1 MHTPITSVHLITKS
15 GHAQANTLG
24 AVIQGWLQEQGCQA
38 LIVPSDNYAHI
49 APGCSSLPDMILVLG
64 GDGTL
69 LRVAGRVAELDL
81 PVLGINFGRVGFLTA
96 LSPDNWEPALT
107 EIMQGRYRL
116 SSRIVLGYE
125 MWRDGRLLHN
135 GRFVND
141 LVVGRSGLARLVRL
155 SLWSENTLM
164 TRLRAD
170 GIIVSTPV
178 GSTAYVAAAGG
189 ALISPELEVM
199 EICPVCPFMSDFRPL
214 ILPSRERVSIRMES
228 SSPESFVTLDGQSG
242 WPLREGDLMCIQACE
257 SRFRLIEPVQSSF
270 FHHLQRAGYFNIQ
283 D

>member
-1 MHTPITSVHLITKS
+1 MHKAIRSVHLITKS
-15 GHAQANTLG
+15 GHEQANRLG
-24 AVIQGWLQEQGCQA
+24 MVIQDWLQKQGCHA
-38 LIVPSDNYAHI
+38 LIVPSDTYAHTV
-49 APGCSSLPDMILVLG
+49 PGCSSLPDMILVLG

-69 LRVAGRVAELDL
+69 LRVASRVAELGL

-96 LSPDNWEPALT
+96 LCPEDWETALSQ
-107 EIMQGRYRL
+107 ILQGRYRL
-116 SSRIVLGYE
+116 SPRIVLGYE
-125 MWRDGRLLHN
+125 LWRNGSCIQE

-141 LVVGRSGLARLVRL
+141 LVVGRSGLARLIRL
-155 SLWSENTLM
+155 SLWYEEELM
-164 TRLRAD
+164 SRLRAD

-214 ILPSRERVSIRMES
+214 ILPSRERISIRMDS
-228 SSPESFVTLDGQSG
+228 STPESFVTLDGQSG
-242 WPLREGDLMCIQACE
+242 WPLQEGDVMSIQASQ
-257 SRFRLIEPVQSSF
+257 SRFRLIEPEQFSF
-270 FHHLQRAGYFNIQ
+270 VDHLQRAGYFHIR